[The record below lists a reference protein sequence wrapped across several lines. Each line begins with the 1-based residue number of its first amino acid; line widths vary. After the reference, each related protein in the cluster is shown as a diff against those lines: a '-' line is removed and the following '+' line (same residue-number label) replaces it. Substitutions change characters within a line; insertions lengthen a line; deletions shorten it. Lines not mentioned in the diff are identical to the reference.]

1 MVKDDDDDDD
11 DADDD
16 DDDVDVDDDDDDDD
30 DAMPY
35 GAISASHLDQ
45 SLIEA
50 GQETSDSVED
60 MGPSIPVLIGT
71 GTFMLFARYI
81 HASPWSGPGW
91 WKPQEYTYAEVGWQT
106 GRVLQWPTDPENPHY
121 TNPKY
126 YQENPS
132 HPNRP
137 VNDWEYYDDNPTPPP
152 APENSMEASHGE
164 NDTDLK
170 CSIKQHGRGDD
181 AAYVWAYV
189 WRGIVSQY
197 PMAGEVE
204 VDISRCHSINE
215 WQRACSAVLQ
225 EKGWSRRAA
234 ADICFTIWKRAS
246 QALRVLRDHVAGP
259 RWRLED
265 DSIQGPT
272 SYDGEPD
279 PCILSNGALIM
290 DSSTGTDV

>member
-16 DDDVDVDDDDDDDD
+16 DDDVDVDDDDDDDEDD

-81 HASPWSGPGW
+81 HASPWSGPAGW
-91 WKPQEYTYAEVGWQT
+91 WKPQEYTYEVGWQT
-106 GRVLQWPTDPENPHY
+106 GRVLQWPTDPENRY
-121 TNPKY
+121 RNPKY

-132 HPNRP
+132 RPNRP
-137 VNDWEYYDDNPTPPP
+137 VNDWEYHDDNPDWEYHDDNPTPPP
-152 APENSMEASHGE
+152 APENNMEASHGE

-170 CSIKQHGRGDD
+170 CSSIKQHGRGDD

-215 WQRACSAVLQ
+215 WQSACIAVLK
-225 EKGWSRRAA
+225 EKGWSGRAA
-234 ADICFTIWKRAS
+234 ADVCFTIWKRAS

-265 DSIQGPT
+265 DTIQG
-272 SYDGEPD
+272 
-279 PCILSNGALIM
+279 SN
-290 DSSTGTDV
+290 STGTDV